1 MEEAQRSAYQHWREY
16 YRQAI
21 FRSIETV
28 GIRKSTVKVLEGLT
42 KLRLV
47 CCHPS
52 LADERYRGSSGKF
65 EAFSEMLED
74 IIAEGHRALVF
85 SQFVRMLSILRRH
98 LDRQG
103 VVYEYLD
110 GRTIHRKEH
119 VDRFQTDES
128 VRAFLISL
136 RAGGTGLNLTGADY
150 VIHYDPWWNPA
161 VEAQA
166 TDRTHRIGQTRQ
178 VFSYKLITRDTVEEK
193 ILSLQEKK
201 KALVS
206 SIISTEQGFLKSLTR
221 EDIEELFA

>member
-1 MEEAQRSAYQHWREY
+1 MEESQRSAYQHWREF
-16 YRQAI
+16 YRQSI
-21 FRSIETV
+21 LHSIEAV
-28 GIRKSTVKVLEGLT
+28 GLRKSTVKVLEGLT

-47 CCHPS
+47 CCHPW

-65 EAFSEMLED
+65 EAFAEMLED
-74 IIAEGHRALVF
+74 ILAEGHKALVF

-98 LDRQG
+98 LDKKG
-103 VVYEYLD
+103 IVYEYLD
-110 GRTIHRKEH
+110 GRTIHRREH
-119 VDRFQTDES
+119 VDRFQNDET
-128 VRAFLISL
+128 VKAFLISL

-166 TDRTHRIGQTRQ
+166 TDRSHRIGQTRQ

-193 ILSLQEKK
+193 ILALQEKK
-201 KALVS
+201 KELVN
-206 SIISTEQGFLKSLTR
+206 SIISTEQGFLKSLSR